1 MVAVADFSNVSLDA
15 LCFQSYVMFWIPFL
29 ILIFLRLYQWLPPIQ
44 KQPPIRKQPL
54 IQTREEV
61 KVNVL
66 FKKYVNELLT
76 MCICFSGK
84 RHRPAS
90 YQKDKRRRRKE
101 GKERKKCSSEDN
113 SQPRRLSLI
122 YAGSEL
128 QDHRTLEHYRIPDNG
143 IIRQVLRTK
152 TNDADEFPPTEL
164 PPSPSPPPQEAIVV
178 ESQSTVVCCALETS
192 EPVEPQEEIEEKVKE
207 KEEEKKDQDE
217 DDEEPLAK
225 RKCVAK
231 SE

>member
-1 MVAVADFSNVSLDA
+1 
-15 LCFQSYVMFWIPFL
+15 
-29 ILIFLRLYQWLPPIQ
+29 
-44 KQPPIRKQPL
+44 
-54 IQTREEV
+54 
-61 KVNVL
+61 
-66 FKKYVNELLT
+66 

-152 TNDADEFPPTEL
+152 TNDADEFRPTEL
-164 PPSPSPPPQEAIVV
+164 PPSPPPPPQEAIVV

>member
-1 MVAVADFSNVSLDA
+1 
-15 LCFQSYVMFWIPFL
+15 
-29 ILIFLRLYQWLPPIQ
+29 
-44 KQPPIRKQPL
+44 
-54 IQTREEV
+54 
-61 KVNVL
+61 
-66 FKKYVNELLT
+66 

-90 YQKDKRRRRKE
+90 YQKDKRRRRIE

-207 KEEEKKDQDE
+207 KEEEKKDQ
-217 DDEEPLAK
+217 
-225 RKCVAK
+225 VQ
-231 SE
+231 